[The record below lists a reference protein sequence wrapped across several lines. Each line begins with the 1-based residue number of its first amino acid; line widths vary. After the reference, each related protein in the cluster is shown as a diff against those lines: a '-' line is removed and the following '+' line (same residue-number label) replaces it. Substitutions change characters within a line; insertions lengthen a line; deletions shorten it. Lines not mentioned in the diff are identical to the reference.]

1 MKNID
6 FGGGIEEDIESW
18 KELKLCYE
26 EEVEM
31 GKNVEMNKWLAE
43 NAQNKIDELM
53 SQISHKIN

>member
-1 MKNID
+1 MKNINNFND
-6 FGGGIEEDIESW
+6 IERDIEEW

-26 EEVEM
+26 EDVEM

-43 NAQNKIDELM
+43 NAQDMIDKLM

>member
-1 MKNID
+1 M
-6 FGGGIEEDIESW
+6 DIQREINTW

-43 NAQNKIDELM
+43 NAQCEIDKLTL
-53 SQISHKIN
+53 QLNI